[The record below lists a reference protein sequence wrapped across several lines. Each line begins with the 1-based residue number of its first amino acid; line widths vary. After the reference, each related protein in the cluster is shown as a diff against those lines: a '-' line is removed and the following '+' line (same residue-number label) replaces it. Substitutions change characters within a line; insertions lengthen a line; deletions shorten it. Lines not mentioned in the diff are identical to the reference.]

1 MSTKRNAQIQID
13 QTSDDIVQSMSYFVR
28 NHRDAE
34 QLFVQMRALHA
45 SGQLFEVQ
53 LLAQCIIDQYNDNIQ
68 NVDFFI
74 LAAQVEM
81 ELYGY
86 TDKVDQL
93 IRQALKIAPF
103 NDVALA
109 LFKMTSACVDLQD
122 GLYEKG
128 EAVLRTCLNTT
139 SLRANA
145 SFLLG
150 HHLFWKTS
158 ETQEAIA
165 LLEAVV
171 FERPAHLAAW
181 TDLALAYKRTG
192 DRFKANH
199 ALNRCLKIDR
209 EPSRRAFYE
218 RHIERQ

>member
-1 MSTKRNAQIQID
+1 
-13 QTSDDIVQSMSYFVR
+13 MSYFVR

-34 QLFVQMRALHA
+34 QLFMQMRALHA
-45 SGQLFEVQ
+45 TGQLFEVQ

-74 LAAQVEM
+74 LAAQVEF
-81 ELYGY
+81 ELYGF
-86 TDKVDQL
+86 TEKADQL
-93 IRQALKIAPF
+93 LRQALKIAPF
-103 NDVALA
+103 NDLALA
-109 LFKMTSACVDLQD
+109 FFKMTRACVDLQD

-128 EAVLRTCLNTT
+128 ETKLRECLNTVP
-139 SLRANA
+139 LRAYA

-171 FERPAHLAAW
+171 FERTAYLAAW
-181 TDLALAYKRTG
+181 TDLALAYKRVG

-209 EPSRRAFYE
+209 EPARRAFYE